1 VPLVFRGESAGP
13 TSLRHLPRWEG
24 SGYPEIVAAR
34 HVVHLAGW
42 GLGCAAAPVLL
53 RSMFGRGWGAIGV
66 AIALLATVW
75 LTIILP
81 RSAHTAFEA
90 AKWKR
95 ASRRYRLLGAFAFS
109 AHRERA
115 ALLSR
120 AGCDIEMKQLA
131 AAERALAAIEPT
143 DTTERVVWL
152 NNRACVMLDTDQ
164 DAAAALALV
173 EEATALRPDVPAI
186 QHTRAR
192 ALLAVGRI
200 DEAISVFEGMR
211 SGGELP
217 PYLEAERCR
226 DLARAWEQKGQVDY
240 AADYRERAR
249 LHAS

>member
-1 VPLVFRGESAGP
+1 M
-13 TSLRHLPRWEG
+13 
-24 SGYPEIVAAR
+24 GYPGFVAVR
-34 HVVHLAGW
+34 HVAKLVGW
-42 GLGCAAAPVLL
+42 SLGCVLAPIVL
-53 RSMFGRGWGAIGV
+53 RSAFGRGWGVIGV
-66 AIALLATVW
+66 TLAILATVW
-75 LTIILP
+75 LMIVLP
-81 RSAHTAFEA
+81 RSAHKAFEG

-95 ASRRYRLLGAFAFS
+95 AVRRYRILRALAFS

-115 ALLSR
+115 AILSH
-120 AGCDIEMKQLA
+120 AGCEIELA
-131 AAERALAAIEPT
+131 RPASATRLLASIEPV

-152 NNRACVMLDTDQ
+152 NNRACLLLDDETATAQ
-164 DAAAALALV
+164 ALALV

-192 ALLAVGRI
+192 ALLAVGRT

-217 PYLEAERCR
+217 HHLEAERCR
-226 DLARAWEQKGQVDY
+226 DLARAWELKGQADY